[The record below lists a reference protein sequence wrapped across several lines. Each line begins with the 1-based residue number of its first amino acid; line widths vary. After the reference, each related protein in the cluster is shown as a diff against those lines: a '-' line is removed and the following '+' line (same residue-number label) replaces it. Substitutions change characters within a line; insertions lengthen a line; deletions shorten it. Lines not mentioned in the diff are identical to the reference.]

1 MKQVLSPEDVCQL
14 AADGLRTSE
23 FIKNDFVE
31 PIYEFIYLL
40 SQNALDTPLKGRSM
54 GCTLNRQSDSTKQ
67 QREGEILSS
76 GSWICLE
83 NKRVSIDSYPKGIA
97 REK

>member
-1 MKQVLSPEDVCQL
+1 
-14 AADGLRTSE
+14 
-23 FIKNDFVE
+23 
-31 PIYEFIYLL
+31 
-40 SQNALDTPLKGRSM
+40 M

-76 GSWICLE
+76 GSWIGLE
-83 NKRVSIDSYPKGIA
+83 NKGVSLDSYPKGIA